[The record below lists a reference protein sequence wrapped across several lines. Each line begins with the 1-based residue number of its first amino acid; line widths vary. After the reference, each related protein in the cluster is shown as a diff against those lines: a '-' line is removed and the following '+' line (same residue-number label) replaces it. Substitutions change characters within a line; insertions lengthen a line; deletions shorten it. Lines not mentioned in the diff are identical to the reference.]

1 MDMKTMTRLLRE
13 AQEAVER
20 LACGEEGMLD
30 NADTAQDVADLL
42 IEAQALA
49 QLVED
54 ETNRRFTRLDDSEIE
69 DVVNEWFESASQV
82 GSRRGECA

>member
-1 MDMKTMTRLLRE
+1 MDMKTMTRLLRD

-20 LACGEEGMLD
+20 LACGEDGLLD
-30 NADTAQDVADLL
+30 NTDTAADVVAMLV
-42 IEAQALA
+42 EVQALA

-69 DVVNEWFESASQV
+69 NVVDGWFDEAGKV
-82 GSRRGECA
+82 AARHGEDE

>member
-1 MDMKTMTRLLRE
+1 MNMRIQNL
-13 AQEAVER
+13 QS
-20 LACGEEGMLD
+20 
-30 NADTAQDVADLL
+30 
-42 IEAQALA
+42 QALA

-82 GSRRGECA
+82 SSRRGECA